1 MVSRGFRKDLNPIT
15 VQRSIV
21 TSPIYKLGL
30 LNDQGTSNISLK
42 ELKELVEKD
51 RDRAEALLKGEYG
64 RGPGVI
70 PALNLR
76 EERIAASRKEVD
88 GGISPRNDTVIIS
101 SPTVPCT
108 VSVSVGSSTTTC
120 GLQHW

>member
-30 LNDQGTSNISLK
+30 LNDQEESNISLK

-70 PALNLR
+70 PALR

>member
-1 MVSRGFRKDLNPIT
+1 MLSRGFRKDLNPIT

-42 ELKELVEKD
+42 ELKELVEKH

-64 RGPGVI
+64 RGPGVSS
-70 PALNLR
+70 ALR
-76 EERIAASRKEVD
+76 EA
-88 GGISPRNDTVIIS
+88 
-101 SPTVPCT
+101 
-108 VSVSVGSSTTTC
+108 
-120 GLQHW
+120 